1 MSYRLLSL
9 AGAALL
15 MSCGPSITSQV
26 NPNFTAIPAGTTYAW
41 VGTDNV
47 NGGDPVVSNEIV
59 HSMIKQSIQEQM
71 AAKGYKL
78 VTDNAD
84 AKFYVRYYF
93 GTQTQ
98 TSYVTTSTGVGYGP
112 GWGYGW
118 GYGGAGMTTTQPVE
132 TTQGN
137 AIIDLVQMGTNELVW
152 RGTKTGDISNKAP
165 TQQKVDQS
173 AAQIMAG
180 MPTAGPPPA
189 KK

>member
-1 MSYRLLSL
+1 MSIRLLSL

-15 MSCGPSITSQV
+15 ISCGPSVTSQV
-26 NPNFTAIPAGTTYAW
+26 NPNIVIPQGATYAW

-59 HSMIKQSIQEQM
+59 HSMIKQAIQGQM
-71 AAKGYKL
+71 AEKGYKL
-78 VTDNAD
+78 VADNAD

-118 GYGGAGMTTTQPVE
+118 GYGGMGMTTTQPVE

-137 AIIDLVQMGTNELVW
+137 AIIDLVEMGSNTMVW
-152 RGTKTGDISNKAP
+152 RGTMTGDISNRAP
-165 TQQKVDQS
+165 TQQKVNQTT
-173 AAQIMAG
+173 ATLMKG
-180 MPTAGPPPA
+180 MPSAGPPPA

>member
-1 MSYRLLSL
+1 MSLRLLSL
-9 AGAALL
+9 AGLGLL
-15 MSCGPSITSQV
+15 VACGPSVTSQV
-26 NPNFTAIPAGTTYAW
+26 NPNITVPKGATYAW

-47 NGGDPVVSNEIV
+47 NGDDPVVANEIV
-59 HSMIKQSIQEQM
+59 HSMIKQSIQAQM

-78 VTDNAD
+78 VSDNAD
-84 AKFYVRYYF
+84 AQFYVRYYF

-118 GYGGAGMTTTQPVE
+118 GYGGMGMTTTQPVE

-137 AIIDLVQMGTNELVW
+137 AIVDLVQMGTNTMVW
-152 RGTKTGDISNKAP
+152 RGTMTGDLSNKAP
-165 TQQKVDQS
+165 TQQKVDQ
-173 AAQIMAG
+173 ATATLMKG
-180 MPTAGPPPA
+180 MPSAGPPPA

>member
-1 MSYRLLSL
+1 MSSRLFSL

-15 MSCGPSITSQV
+15 ISCGPSITSQV
-26 NPNFTAIPAGTTYAW
+26 NPSIPVPAGATYAW

-47 NGGDPVVSNEIV
+47 TGSDPVVSNEIV
-59 HSMIKQSIQEQM
+59 HSMIKQSIQGQM

-78 VTDNAD
+78 VADNAD
-84 AKFYVRYYF
+84 AEFYVRYYF

-98 TSYVTTSTGVGYGP
+98 TSYVTTSTGGGYGP

-118 GYGGAGMTTTQPVE
+118 GYGGVGMTTTQPVE

-137 AIIDLVQMGTNELVW
+137 AIIDLVQMGTNTLVW
-152 RGTKTGDISNKAP
+152 RGTMTGDLSNRAP
-165 TQQKVDQS
+165 TQERVDQS
-173 AAQIMAG
+173 AATLMKG
-180 MPTAGPPPA
+180 MPSAGPPPA

>member
-1 MSYRLLSL
+1 MSFRPLTL
-9 AGAALL
+9 AGAVLL
-15 MSCGPSITSQV
+15 VSCGPSITSQV
-26 NPNFTAIPAGTTYAW
+26 NPNFSTIPAGATYAW

-59 HSMIKQSIQEQM
+59 HSMIKQSIQTQM

-78 VTDNAD
+78 VADNAD

-98 TSYVTTSTGVGYGP
+98 TSYVTTTTGGGYGP

-118 GYGGAGMTTTQPVE
+118 GYGGMGMSTTQPVE

-137 AIIDLVQMGTNELVW
+137 AIIDLVQMGTNDLVW

-180 MPTAGPPPA
+180 MPSAGPPPA